1 MVMHNLQEI
10 MFAIL
15 KHHEDAPV
23 LQDGLHMPDD
33 IHMAE
38 FRAQPH
44 LPDGGLRDASVDGV
58 AFAVGLELFDG
69 EERVG
74 GWVVGGKAFGFVDA
88 TVGAAADEADDL
100 VAVLEAE
107 GGLVS
112 PHIFWK
118 FSILRGQMWILV
130 FSLFRKDTLL
140 TDMEA

>member
-1 MVMHNLQEI
+1 
-10 MFAIL
+10 
-15 KHHEDAPV
+15 
-23 LQDGLHMPDD
+23 MPDD